1 MTEMYFKLVINHKRT
16 CNPENKEVK
25 LVPVNY
31 RKEVSSL
38 LTDKGYDLDGNV
50 IA

>member
-1 MTEMYFKLVINHKRT
+1 MAEMYFKLVINHKRT
-16 CNPENKEVK
+16 CNTENKTVK
-25 LVPVNY
+25 LVPANY

-38 LTDKGYDLDGNV
+38 LTDRGYDLDGNI